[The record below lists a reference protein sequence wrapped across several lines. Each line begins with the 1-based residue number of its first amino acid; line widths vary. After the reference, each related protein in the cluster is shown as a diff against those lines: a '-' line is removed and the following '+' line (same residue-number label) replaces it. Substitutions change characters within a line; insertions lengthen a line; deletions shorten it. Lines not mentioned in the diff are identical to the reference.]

1 MIIHDLDDVCYPTQR
16 TYIWGLPKIGVPL
29 SHPFLFGIFHYKLSS
44 YWGSPMGS
52 IETSITAWLH
62 GLWNAIAMQV
72 PIAHGHQ
79 RTRVATS

>member
-1 MIIHDLDDVCYPTQR
+1 
-16 TYIWGLPKIGVPL
+16 
-29 SHPFLFGIFHYKLSS
+29 
-44 YWGSPMGS
+44 MGS

-79 RTRVATS
+79 RTRVATSWSGIEVQDRQSLVFFQMVSWEIFRNEQKCDVISTVTYDN